1 MPNTSAVLYIRI
13 PKRVD
18 EKRVYLMK
26 KILTVAAT
34 MLTFTAPAFAEGEG
48 DAAAGAKEFRK
59 CKACHAIID
68 DDGNAIL
75 KGGKTGPNLYGV
87 MGREAGVAD
96 FKYSKIMLSA
106 AAAGLIWDAEN
117 LPLYLEDPNGFLSE
131 IAGESGRSKMAKQKV
146 KNAADIVAYLESVVP
161 AAE

>member
-1 MPNTSAVLYIRI
+1 
-13 PKRVD
+13 
-18 EKRVYLMK
+18 MK
-26 KILTVAAT
+26 KILAT
-34 MLTFTAPAFAEGEG
+34 ATALLLAAPAFAEG

-75 KGGKTGPNLYGV
+75 KGGKTGPNLYAV
-87 MGREAGVAD
+87 LGRTAGTTE
-96 FKYSKIMLSA
+96 FKYSSIMVSA
-106 AAAGLIWDAEN
+106 GLAGLIWDAEN

-131 IAGESGRSKMAKQKV
+131 AAGESGRSKMAKQKV
-146 KNAADIVAYLESVVP
+146 KNAADIIAYLESVVP